1 MTLAKHECVGTA
13 QLAALQAEVAEYAAF
28 KAEVVA
34 LYTTNFMGKVTLPD
48 PTSLL
53 DRIDMDR
60 MIAQAA
66 RTCMHHDGKA
76 PDKGAPLNL
85 RSHLTVQ
92 WLKGLNNR
100 LEFMATRESMC
111 CDETLR
117 HLRSLEHFQSEIL
130 SLVAQYSTV
139 ACVNAVTA
147 LDVVGRLL
155 RGPRS
160 IPHPSAS
167 KSVPEPSKQQLDRIE
182 SLSKQAATVSVFWPC
197 FITLAATA
205 TFALVAHATW

>member
-13 QLAALQAEVAEYAAF
+13 QLASLQAEVAEYAAF

-53 DRIDMDR
+53 ARIDMDR

-76 PDKGAPLNL
+76 PAKGTPLNL

-92 WLKGLNNR
+92 WLKGLKVR
-100 LEFMATRESMC
+100 LHLTAQAQPDTGTR
-111 CDETLR
+111 
-117 HLRSLEHFQSEIL
+117 
-130 SLVAQYSTV
+130 
-139 ACVNAVTA
+139 
-147 LDVVGRLL
+147 
-155 RGPRS
+155 
-160 IPHPSAS
+160 
-167 KSVPEPSKQQLDRIE
+167 QLDRIE
-182 SLSKQAATVSVFWPC
+182 SLSKQAATNGPGGWPFAAFLVGAIVAY
-197 FITLAATA
+197 FIK
-205 TFALVAHATW
+205 